1 MNTNRFKLNAC
12 GVLVAVSISGCGL
25 MPSLD
30 EVAPDNTQKYR
41 KAETMPPLDIPPDL
55 STSRINDQVA
65 GNEQSS
71 ATYSEYE
78 EASTNPLAARYN
90 ITPESK
96 PALSGEGAERHLV
109 VPGDRDE
116 TWQRIEAF
124 WADINMNIHRK
135 DQRIGLM
142 DTQPDVDGYA
152 YRIRMERGD
161 VNRSARVYVSG
172 TDETNRSNQKD
183 EAMLRQLAEYLGGLY
198 QQDKERAQD
207 SLPTSAAQQ
216 TEARVILLDEA
227 EGQQALLVEQEFT
240 TVWDRVGRVLDSRGF
255 AVEDRDRSRGTYYV
269 RYLDPFNEAEK
280 EEPGFFGRMAFWK
293 DDDEVAPEEYYYIK
307 LISDASDTRIV
318 VLDSEQVRTSSET
331 AKRLLGLIQE
341 QLTQ

>member
-1 MNTNRFKLNAC
+1 MSSARKDGFQTRNLPNNHRKFTLKGMNTP
-12 GVLVAVSISGCGL
+12 GV
-25 MPSLD
+25 
-30 EVAPDNTQKYR
+30 
-41 KAETMPPLDIPPDL
+41 
-55 STSRINDQVA
+55 TSRINDQIA
-65 GNEQSS
+65 GNQQSS

-96 PALSGEGAERHLV
+96 PALSGEGDDRHLV

-152 YRIRMERGD
+152 YRVRMERGD
-161 VNRSARVYVSG
+161 VNRSARVYVNG
-172 TDETNRSNQKD
+172 VDDTNRNNQKD

-198 QQDKERAQD
+198 QQDKARAEA
-207 SLPTSAAQQ
+207 SLPSSAAQQ

-269 RYLDPFNEAEK
+269 RYLDPFNEAER

-307 LISDASDTRIV
+307 LISDASDTRIT

>member
-1 MNTNRFKLNAC
+1 MNTNRFKLKAC

-55 STSRINDQVA
+55 STSRINDQIA
-65 GNEQSS
+65 GNEPSS

-96 PALSGEGAERHLV
+96 PALSGEGDDRHLV

-124 WADINMNIHRK
+124 WADIDMNIHRK

-152 YRIRMERGD
+152 YRVRMERGD
-161 VNRSARVYVSG
+161 VNRSARVYVNG

-198 QQDKERAQD
+198 QQDKARAEA
-207 SLPTSAAQQ
+207 SLPSSAAQQ

-269 RYLDPFNEAEK
+269 RYLDPFNEAER

-307 LISDASDTRIV
+307 LISDASDTRIT

>member
-1 MNTNRFKLNAC
+1 
-12 GVLVAVSISGCGL
+12 

>member
-1 MNTNRFKLNAC
+1 MNTNRFMLKTC
-12 GVLVAVSISGCGL
+12 GVLVAVSVSGCGL

-55 STSRINDQVA
+55 STSRINDEVA
-65 GNEQSS
+65 GNTQST

-96 PALSGEGAERHLV
+96 PALAGEGANRHLV

-124 WADINMNIHRK
+124 WADINMDIHRK

-142 DTQPDVDGYA
+142 DTRPDGDGYA
-152 YRIRMERGD
+152 YRVRMERGD

-172 TDETNRSNQKD
+172 TDDTNRSSQKD
-183 EAMLRQLAEYLGGLY
+183 EAMLRQLAEYLGGLH
-198 QQDKERAQD
+198 QQDKARAAAE
-207 SLPTSAAQQ
+207 LPTSAAQQ

-280 EEPGFFGRMAFWK
+280 EERGFFGRMAFWK
-293 DDDEVAPEEYYYIK
+293 DDDEVAPEEFFYIK
-307 LISDASDTRIV
+307 LTSDATNTRIT
-318 VLDSEQVRTSSET
+318 VLDSEQVRSSSET
-331 AKRLLGLIQE
+331 SKRLLGLIQE

>member
-1 MNTNRFKLNAC
+1 
-12 GVLVAVSISGCGL
+12 

-41 KAETMPPLDIPPDL
+41 RAETMPPLDVPPDL
-55 STSRINDQVA
+55 SSSRINDQIA
-65 GNEQSS
+65 GNVQST

-78 EASTNPLAARYN
+78 EASSNPLAARYN

-96 PALSGEGAERHLV
+96 PALSGEGADRHLM
-109 VPGDRDE
+109 VPGDREE

-124 WADINMNIHRK
+124 WADLNMNIHRK

-142 DTQPDVDGYA
+142 DTQPDMDGYA
-152 YRIRMERGD
+152 YRVRMERGD

-172 TDETNRSNQKD
+172 TDDSNRSAQKD
-183 EAMLRQLAEYLGGLY
+183 EAMLRQLAEYLGGLH
-198 QQDKERAQD
+198 QQDKAQAQANQ
-207 SLPTSAAQQ
+207 PAQSAAQQ

-227 EGQQALLVEQEFT
+227 DNQQALLVEQEFT
-240 TVWDRVGRVLDSRGF
+240 TVWERVGRVLDSRGF
-255 AVEDRDRSRGTYYV
+255 TVEDRDRSRGIYYV
-269 RYLDPFNEAEK
+269 RYLDPFIEAER
-280 EEPGFFGRMAFWK
+280 EERGFFSRMAFWK
-293 DDDEVAPEEYYYIK
+293 SDDEVAPEEYYYIR
-307 LISDASDTRIV
+307 LVSDASDTRITI
-318 VLDSEQVRTSSET
+318 LDSEQVRSASDT

>member
-1 MNTNRFKLNAC
+1 
-12 GVLVAVSISGCGL
+12 

-55 STSRINDQVA
+55 STSRINDQIA
-65 GNEQSS
+65 GNQQSS

-96 PALSGEGAERHLV
+96 PALSGEGADRHLV

-152 YRIRMERGD
+152 YRVRMERGD
-161 VNRSARVYVSG
+161 VNRSARVYVNG
-172 TDETNRSNQKD
+172 TDETNRNNQKD

-198 QQDKERAQD
+198 QQDKARAEA
-207 SLPTSAAQQ
+207 SLPSSAAQQ

-269 RYLDPFNEAEK
+269 RYLDPFNEAER

-307 LISDASDTRIV
+307 LVSDASDTSIT

>member
-1 MNTNRFKLNAC
+1 
-12 GVLVAVSISGCGL
+12 

-55 STSRINDQVA
+55 STSRINDQIA

-96 PALSGEGAERHLV
+96 PALSGEGAARHLV

-116 TWQRIEAF
+116 TWQRLEAF
-124 WADINMNIHRK
+124 WADIDMNIHRK

-152 YRIRMERGD
+152 YRVRMERGD
-161 VNRSARVYVSG
+161 VNRSARVYVNG
-172 TDETNRSNQKD
+172 TDETNRNNQKD

-198 QQDKERAQD
+198 QQDKARAEA
-207 SLPTSAAQQ
+207 SLPSSAAQQ

-307 LISDASDTRIV
+307 LVSDASDTRIT
-318 VLDSEQVRTSSET
+318 VLNTEQVRTSSET

>member
-1 MNTNRFKLNAC
+1 
-12 GVLVAVSISGCGL
+12 

-55 STSRINDQVA
+55 STSRINDQIA
-65 GNEQSS
+65 GNQQSS

-96 PALSGEGAERHLV
+96 PALSGEGDDRHLV

-152 YRIRMERGD
+152 YRVRMERGD
-161 VNRSARVYVSG
+161 VNRSARVYVNG
-172 TDETNRSNQKD
+172 VDDTNRNNQKD

-198 QQDKERAQD
+198 QQDKARAEA
-207 SLPTSAAQQ
+207 SLPSSAAQQ

-240 TVWDRVGRVLDSRGF
+240 TVW
-255 AVEDRDRSRGTYYV
+255 
-269 RYLDPFNEAEK
+269 
-280 EEPGFFGRMAFWK
+280 
-293 DDDEVAPEEYYYIK
+293 VA
-307 LISDASDTRIV
+307 V
-318 VLDSEQVRTSSET
+318 VLLLKIVTVHVVHITCATWIHLTKLREKNLASLVVWLSGKMTMRWRLKSTTTSNLFQM
-331 AKRLLGLIQE
+331 RQIPV
-341 QLTQ
+341 

>member
-1 MNTNRFKLNAC
+1 
-12 GVLVAVSISGCGL
+12 
-25 MPSLD
+25 
-30 EVAPDNTQKYR
+30 
-41 KAETMPPLDIPPDL
+41 
-55 STSRINDQVA
+55 
-65 GNEQSS
+65 
-71 ATYSEYE
+71 
-78 EASTNPLAARYN
+78 
-90 ITPESK
+90 
-96 PALSGEGAERHLV
+96 
-109 VPGDRDE
+109 
-116 TWQRIEAF
+116 
-124 WADINMNIHRK
+124 MNIHRK

-152 YRIRMERGD
+152 YRVRMERGD
-161 VNRSARVYVSG
+161 VNRSARVYVNG
-172 TDETNRSNQKD
+172 VDDTNRNNQKD

-198 QQDKERAQD
+198 QQDKARAEA
-207 SLPTSAAQQ
+207 SLPSSAAQQ

-269 RYLDPFNEAEK
+269 RYLDPFNEAER

-307 LISDASDTRIV
+307 LISDASDTRIT

>member
-1 MNTNRFKLNAC
+1 
-12 GVLVAVSISGCGL
+12 

-30 EVAPDNTQKYR
+30 EVAPDNSQKYR

-55 STSRINDQVA
+55 STSRINDQIT
-65 GNEQSS
+65 GNVQSS

-90 ITPESK
+90 ITSESK
-96 PALSGEGAERHLV
+96 PALSGEDANRHLV

-124 WADINMNIHRK
+124 WADINMDIHRK

-142 DTQPDVDGYA
+142 DTEPDADGYA

-161 VNRSARVYVSG
+161 VNRSARVYVNG
-172 TDETNRSNQKD
+172 TDDTNRNNQKD
-183 EAMLRQLAEYLGGLY
+183 EAMLRQLADYLGGLY
-198 QQDKERAQD
+198 QQDKERAQA
-207 SLPTSAAQQ
+207 SLPSSAAQQ
-216 TEARVILLDEA
+216 TEARVILLDET

-307 LISDASDTRIV
+307 LVSDAANTKIT
-318 VLDSEQVRTSSET
+318 VLDSEQVRSSSET
-331 AKRLLGLIQE
+331 SKRLLGLIQE